1 MVGLWFAGIKKG
13 FFFFFGD
20 GFARRGNRLTMVFIG
35 CNKVIVMP
43 NSFILCIEYKLD
55 FLAEA

>member
-1 MVGLWFAGIKKG
+1 MVGLWFAGIKKC
-13 FFFFFGD
+13 FFFID